1 MIRVLAVINELDLGG
16 AERVLVDQIIHSDAV
31 EFHVCVIGGG
41 TALASR
47 LPPRVPFHDLGCRG
61 WWDPRAVP
69 RLRATVRRVD
79 PTIVH
84 AHLPRAGA
92 IAAIAIRGMGRP
104 LVYTEHN
111 VWSGYPTLGRPLAFL
126 AARSADAVVA
136 VSDSVRAS
144 TRTYA
149 RVPEAR
155 IRTIRN
161 GVDLARLP
169 HATPTRLSGRL
180 RLCAIGNL
188 YARKGYPHLLRA
200 LAIIGTV
207 GNIQLDVF
215 GTGPELH
222 ALESLAAQLGLQTSV
237 RFRGH
242 HDDAASE
249 LHAYDAFCLPSLV
262 EGLPIALIE
271 AMGVGLPV
279 VASAVG
285 GVPEV
290 ITSGQNGL
298 LAPRGD
304 SAALATALRDLAAD
318 SGLRAR
324 LGAAAAR
331 TVAER
336 FDVSIMARAYD
347 RLYRELT

>member
-1 MIRVLAVINELDLGG
+1 MIRALAVINELDLGG
-16 AERVLVDQIIHSDAV
+16 AERVLVDQITHSEGV
-31 EFHVCVIGGG
+31 EFHVCLIGDG

-47 LPPRVPFHDLGCRG
+47 LPPDIPVHGLGCRVR
-61 WWDPRAVP
+61 WDPRAVL
-69 RLRATVRRVD
+69 RLRTMLRQVK
-79 PTIVH
+79 PTIMH

-92 IAAIAIRGMGRP
+92 IAALAMRGLRGP

-111 VWSGYPTLGRPLAFL
+111 VWSGYPALGRPLAFV
-126 AARSADAVVA
+126 AARSADVVVA
-136 VSDSVRAS
+136 VSDSVRMS
-144 TRTYA
+144 TMKHA
-149 RVPEAR
+149 GVSGAR

-169 HATPTRLSGRL
+169 RATSTGVPGRL

-188 YARKGYPHLLRA
+188 HARKGYPYLLRA
-200 LAIIGTV
+200 LATIGTA
-207 GNIQLDVF
+207 GDIRLDVF
-215 GTGPELH
+215 GSGPERQP
-222 ALESLAAQLGLQTSV
+222 LESLTSELGLAGSV

-279 VASAVG
+279 IAAAVG

-298 LAPRGD
+298 LTPRGD
-304 SAALATALRDLAAD
+304 SAALASAIRNLAVD
-318 SGLRAR
+318 PSLRAR

-336 FDVSIMARAYD
+336 FDVSVMARAYE
-347 RLYRELT
+347 RLYRELS

>member
-1 MIRVLAVINELDLGG
+1 MIRALAVINELDLGG
-16 AERVLVDQIIHSDAV
+16 AERVLVDQITHSDGM
-31 EFHVCVIGGG
+31 EFHVCVISGG

-47 LPPRVPFHDLGCRG
+47 LPRRVPIHDLGCLTR
-61 WWDPRAVP
+61 WDPRAVL
-69 RLRATVRRVD
+69 RLRSIVRCVN

-92 IAAIAIRGMGRP
+92 AAAIAMRGMGQP

-111 VWSGYPTLGRPLAFL
+111 TWSGYSTLGRPLAFL
-126 AARSADAVVA
+126 AARSADVVVA

-155 IRTIRN
+155 IRTIHN

-169 HATPTRLSGRL
+169 CATPTGISGRL
-180 RLCAIGNL
+180 HLCAIGNL
-188 YARKGYPHLLRA
+188 YARKGYPYLLRA
-200 LAIIGTV
+200 LAAIGTDSD
-207 GNIQLDVF
+207 IQLDVF
-215 GTGPELH
+215 GSGPELH
-222 ALESLAAQLGLQTSV
+222 ALESLSTQLGLQDSV

-249 LHAYDAFCLPSLV
+249 LDAYDAFCLPSLV

-279 VASAVG
+279 IAAAVG

-298 LAPRGD
+298 LTPRGD
-304 SAALATALRDLAAD
+304 SAALASAIRNLAVD
-318 SGLRAR
+318 PSLRAR

-331 TVAER
+331 TVAEH
-336 FDVSIMARAYD
+336 FDVSVMARAYE
-347 RLYRELT
+347 RLYRELS